1 MFLLNISDQDW
12 DQNEDFWEKMGGLA
26 DIADLKSAEEGGTD
40 ENYWRTNRQQVT
52 LWRLDNFFVQRMYK
66 IGYRPDSQHNK
77 ILTYEDQNNVN
88 YNSAWRWRHFLIT
101 AYYINAL
108 QK

>member
-1 MFLLNISDQDW
+1 MEPQFTGRQKKLMTRRNVVTKGGLCNPTAFLHLYYNQDW

-52 LWRLDNFFVQRMYK
+52 LWR
-66 IGYRPDSQHNK
+66 PDSQHNK

-88 YNSAWRWRHFLIT
+88 YNSA
-101 AYYINAL
+101 
-108 QK
+108 